1 MVMGG
6 VEIPAMTGMADM
18 AAVDM
23 RREWRSM
30 FLTAIV
36 FTAAFVGLV
45 VIGGGRRE
53 SLLILP
59 LLAAGLILVQ
69 DAERTVWALIV
80 ALFIVFPVS
89 LYSSAVAFSA
99 VVAMSFLVTR
109 RFAWSSLRTPLTIPI
124 LVYGLTVIP
133 SLFNAGNPLRCVA
146 FTYNVVAFL
155 IALHVPYLLATS
167 MPVVRRFFAIYLAMA
182 VVNGIELSLL
192 SLSTGRREYGFSGL
206 MYGDYAGI
214 AVNTVAAAL
223 MVSRGR
229 SRLLLGTIAAVVG
242 VALIMTQT
250 RNAWISAFVTLSF
263 GVAYLIRH
271 PELAGI
277 SRRDMVRFAGIGALA
292 LIILVG
298 GALTLNPDLQGRA
311 ASITANEAVESGE
324 TLIVRNSLIS
334 RMMIWDA
341 ALNAFLA
348 HPWAG
353 VGVYGFAMAS
363 RQYSHLPAALYDFYV
378 RDMSP
383 HVTMFAVL
391 SETGLIGF
399 TGFLIFVG
407 SLVRVAL
414 RSVRGARELEG
425 RRAAFVGL
433 TAVVYIV
440 VSMFFTDAWLW
451 GQGIV
456 LLGLIAGI
464 VLAIDRMYSGPPTGA
479 VSSPLPGATA

>member
-1 MVMGG
+1 
-6 VEIPAMTGMADM
+6 MTGMGDM

-23 RREWRSM
+23 RREWRTMLIASV
-30 FLTAIV
+30 V

-45 VIGGGRRE
+45 VLGGGRRE
-53 SLLILP
+53 SLLVLP
-59 LLAAGLILVQ
+59 LLAAGLIVIR
-69 DAERTVWALIV
+69 DVERTVWALIV
-80 ALFIVFPVS
+80 VLFIVYPIS
-89 LYSSAVAFSA
+89 LYSSAVVFSA
-99 VVAMSFLVTR
+99 LVAVSFLVTR
-109 RFAWSSLRTPLTIPI
+109 RFAWRSLRTPLTVPI
-124 LVYGLTVIP
+124 VVYGLAVLP
-133 SLFNAGNPLRCVA
+133 SLLNAGNPLRCIA

-167 MPVVRRFFAIYLAMA
+167 MPVVRRFTGIYLGMA
-182 VVNGIELSLL
+182 VVNGIQLILM

-214 AVNTVAAAL
+214 AVNTAAVAL

-229 SRLLLGTIAAVVG
+229 SRMILGAVAAVVG

-263 GVAYLIRH
+263 AVAYLIRS

-277 SRRDMVRFAGIGALA
+277 SRRHMIRYAGIGALA
-292 LIILVG
+292 LVLLVA
-298 GALTLNPDLQGRA
+298 GALALNPDLQGRA
-311 ASITANEAVESGE
+311 ASIAESESVESGE

-383 HVTMFAVL
+383 HVAVFAVL
-391 SETGLIGF
+391 SETGLLGF
-399 TGFLIFVG
+399 AGFLFFVG
-407 SLVRVAL
+407 SLLRVAL
-414 RSVRGARELEG
+414 RSVRTARDLEG
-425 RRAAFVGL
+425 RRAAFIGL
-433 TAVVYIV
+433 VAVVYIM

-456 LLGLIAGI
+456 LLGLIAGM
-464 VLAIDRMYSGPPTGA
+464 VLAIHRMYSEPQPDDA
-479 VSSPLPGATA
+479 APASAEATA